1 MPLDDRTF
9 DLVLLSNWEDQI
21 VYEPVHTTQTAAAVH
36 ENNNNL
42 TTPINK
48 VLESGSW
55 TQSIIWSPKAP
66 FRDFTQL
73 EFNHEDD
80 IVPEERTGMYG
91 LHVHRVSHHCP
102 PFTVET
108 VRPRK
113 RLRTDP
119 GQIRDKFNLS
129 NDHFY
134 EVAKEGGRHR
144 VRQTFGQL
152 VVEHAYPAQKLQLPF
167 VSHCPKVFVYFL

>member
-21 VYEPVHTTQTAAAVH
+21 VYGREQDVHPASVTATPQ
-36 ENNNNL
+36 ESNL

-48 VLESGSW
+48 ALESGSW

-80 IVPEERTGMYG
+80 VIPEERPGERRSTTTAWVTFKNYCSGD
-91 LHVHRVSHHCP
+91 SAP
-102 PFTVET
+102 PET
-108 VRPRK
+108 PPNGCRSNPR
-113 RLRTDP
+113 
-119 GQIRDKFNLS
+119 Q
-129 NDHFY
+129 
-134 EVAKEGGRHR
+134 V
-144 VRQTFGQL
+144 Q
-152 VVEHAYPAQKLQLPF
+152 PF
-167 VSHCPKVFVYFL
+167 K

>member
-21 VYEPVHTTQTAAAVH
+21 VYQPDDYNTAPPVPTSAPET
-36 ENNNNL
+36 NL

-48 VLESGSW
+48 ALESGAW

-80 IVPEERTGMYG
+80 VVPEER
-91 LHVHRVSHHCP
+91 
-102 PFTVET
+102 
-108 VRPRK
+108 
-113 RLRTDP
+113 P
-119 GQIRDKFNLS
+119 GESTLLVFC
-129 NDHFY
+129 
-134 EVAKEGGRHR
+134 
-144 VRQTFGQL
+144 RQF
-152 VVEHAYPAQKLQLPF
+152 
-167 VSHCPKVFVYFL
+167 

>member
-21 VYEPVHTTQTAAAVH
+21 VYEPEHTTQTSAAIVH
-36 ENNNNL
+36 ENNL

-48 VLESGSW
+48 ALESGSW

-80 IVPEERTGMYG
+80 IVPEER
-91 LHVHRVSHHCP
+91 
-102 PFTVET
+102 
-108 VRPRK
+108 
-113 RLRTDP
+113 P
-119 GQIRDKFNLS
+119 GIYHLYVGHESR
-129 NDHFY
+129 
-134 EVAKEGGRHR
+134 
-144 VRQTFGQL
+144 
-152 VVEHAYPAQKLQLPF
+152 
-167 VSHCPKVFVYFL
+167 